1 MKFIKVEVFLPIYNK
16 EKMIAALNDKDIL
29 KYGYYDSVYSET
41 RVTGHFRPLE
51 GADPTEGKLGEVAA
65 IEEIKLEFRI
75 LANGKDKTLEIIKEN
90 HAYEEPVINMVEL
103 L

>member
-16 EKMIAALNDKDIL
+16 EKMITALNKNDIL
-29 KYGYYDSVYSET
+29 KYGTYDSVYSET

-51 GADPTEGKLGEVAA
+51 GSNPREGQIGQVCD
-65 IEEIKLEFRI
+65 IEELKLEFRI
-75 LANGKDKTLEIIKEN
+75 KADDKDKTLAIIKEN